1 MPRRQECLCYSGR
14 CFKWL
19 TDGFAISF
27 ARRSSGPWVISFRPV
42 VKRLTPN
49 CSVEW
54 IEGERV
60 NKFAMVF
67 CLIAAPLVAG
77 EGMWMPQQVPQL
89 AQELRAMGIKIDP
102 NRFADLTGDP
112 MGAVVSLGGCSA
124 SFVSS
129 EGLVVTN
136 HHCGYGALQYNTT
149 PQRDLITNGFLAK
162 TKEEELPAGPGSRV
176 FVTTGI
182 QDVTSRIT
190 SMFRPAMT
198 DMDRAKAIDHAEKE
212 IIAEC
217 EKPGGV
223 RCRVA
228 AFFEGSQYLKTTQM
242 EIRDVRLV
250 YAPALGIGDFGGEA
264 DNWMWPRHTG
274 DWSFLRAY
282 VGPDGKPADYSK
294 SNVPFHPQHIL
305 KVSAEGVK
313 PDDLVIVAGY
323 PGRTFRYRTAAEV
336 QSAQDFSYPT
346 TIRYSTDLNKILRDA
361 AVGHK
366 DVEIRNASRVK
377 GNDNVLKNYQGTLEG
392 FRKDGIVAMRQK
404 READLAAWIARDPA
418 NATRYG
424 QVMSTMQ
431 KLTAQAMATRQR
443 DTVLVWLL
451 RGSPMLSQA
460 VTLNRLSVERP
471 KNDVDR
477 ESGYQERDMT
487 RIAAAVARA
496 QRTIDPGSDRAG
508 LRYFLSEGAKLPSDQ
523 RIPAVDAALAATGAP
538 DTGAQIDKFLDQ
550 LYANTKIQNLEDRT
564 AMLTATNEQLRAR
577 NDSML
582 NFAAA
587 LLPTD
592 MAVEAR
598 EKSMQGAMSRVRPL
612 YMEALRAMSGGRLY
626 PDANGTLR
634 VTFGKVEGYAPR
646 DAVAYTPQTTV
657 EGILQKDRGEGEF
670 ESPKT
675 LLEAIRTRKF
685 EGYANPKLG
694 SVPVNFLSSCD
705 TTGGNSGS
713 PTLNAKGELCGL
725 LFDGNYEAL
734 GSDFVVDPALTRS
747 IHVDAV
753 YMLWVMDAVDGAH
766 NLLREMNLPVHF

>member
-1 MPRRQECLCYSGR
+1 
-14 CFKWL
+14 
-19 TDGFAISF
+19 
-27 ARRSSGPWVISFRPV
+27 
-42 VKRLTPN
+42 
-49 CSVEW
+49 
-54 IEGERV
+54 V
-60 NKFAMVF
+60 NKLVMVF
-67 CLIAAPLVAG
+67 FLVAAPLVAG

-89 AQELRAMGIKIDP
+89 APELRAMGLKIDP

-124 SFVSS
+124 SFVSPD
-129 EGLVVTN
+129 GLVVTN

-162 TKEEELPAGPGSRV
+162 SKEEELPAGPGSRIW
-176 FVTTGI
+176 VTTGI
-182 QDVTSRIT
+182 QDVTSLIT
-190 SMFRPAMT
+190 GRFTSAMT
-198 DMDRAKAIDHAEKE
+198 DTDRAKAIDRAEKE

-217 EKPGGV
+217 EKGGGV

-228 AFFEGSQYLKTTQM
+228 SFFEGSQYLKTTQM

-250 YAPALGIGDFGGEA
+250 YAPPLGIGDFGGEA

-274 DWSFLRAY
+274 DWSFLRAW
-282 VGPDGKPADYSK
+282 VGPDGRPADYSK
-294 SNVPFHPQHIL
+294 ANVPYHPQHIL
-305 KVSAEGVK
+305 KVSAQGVK
-313 PDDLVIVAGY
+313 PEDLVIVAGY

-336 QSAQDFSYPT
+336 QSSQDFTYPT
-346 TIRYSTDLNKILRDA
+346 TIRYATDLNRILREA

-366 DVEIRNASRVK
+366 EVEIRNASRVK
-377 GNDNVLKNYQGTLEG
+377 GNDNTLKNYQGTLEG
-392 FRKDGIVAMRQK
+392 FRKDDIVGLRQK

-418 NATRYG
+418 HAARYG
-424 QVMSTMQ
+424 PVMSTMQ
-431 KLTAQAMATRQR
+431 NLTAQVTATRQR
-443 DTVLVWLL
+443 DLVLVWLV
-451 RGSPMLSQA
+451 RGSPMLAQA

-471 KNDVDR
+471 KSDVER
-477 ESGYQERDMT
+477 EAGFQDRDMP
-487 RIAAAVARA
+487 RISAAVARA
-496 QRTIDPGSDRAG
+496 QKTIDPPSDRAG
-508 LRYFLSEGAKLPSDQ
+508 LRYFLNEAAKLPADQ
-523 RIPAVDAALAATGAP
+523 RIPAVDAALASTGASG
-538 DTGAQIDKFLDQ
+538 TSAQIEAFLDQ
-550 LYANTKIQNLEDRT
+550 LYANTKIQNLEDRN
-564 AMLTATNEQLRAR
+564 AMLAATSEQLKAR

-587 LLPTD
+587 LLPTEL
-592 MAVEAR
+592 AVEAR
-598 EKSMQGAMSRVRPL
+598 EKSIAGAMSRVRPL
-612 YMEALRAMSGGRLY
+612 YMEALQGMSGGRLY

-670 ESPKT
+670 ESPKA
-675 LLEAIRTRKF
+675 LLDAIRARRF
-685 EGYANPKLG
+685 GAYADPRLG

-766 NLLREMNLPVHF
+766 NLLREMNLPVHFKGKE

>member
-1 MPRRQECLCYSGR
+1 
-14 CFKWL
+14 
-19 TDGFAISF
+19 
-27 ARRSSGPWVISFRPV
+27 
-42 VKRLTPN
+42 
-49 CSVEW
+49 
-54 IEGERV
+54 
-60 NKFAMVF
+60 
-67 CLIAAPLVAG
+67 
-77 EGMWMPQQVPQL
+77 MWMPQQVPQL
-89 AQELRAMGIKIDP
+89 APELRAMGIKIDP

-129 EGLVVTN
+129 DGLIVTN

-149 PQRDLITNGFLAK
+149 PQRDLITNGFLAS
-162 TKEEELPAGPGSRV
+162 TKEEELPSGPGSRV
-176 FVTTGI
+176 WVTTGI
-182 QDVTSRIT
+182 QDVTARIT
-190 SMFRPAMT
+190 GRFTASMSDT
-198 DMDRAKAIDHAEKE
+198 ERANAIDRAEKE

-217 EKPGGV
+217 EKGGGV

-228 AFFEGSQYLKTTQM
+228 SFFEGSQYLKTTQM

-250 YAPALGIGDFGGEA
+250 YAPALGVGDFGGET

-294 SNVPFHPQHIL
+294 SNVPFHPQHVL

-313 PDDLVIVAGY
+313 PNDLVIVAGY

-336 QSAQDFSYPT
+336 QNAQEFAYPT
-346 TIRYSTDLNKILRDA
+346 TIRYATDLNKILRDA
-361 AVGHK
+361 SVGHK

-377 GNDNVLKNYQGTLEG
+377 GNDNTLKNFQGTLEG
-392 FRKDGIVAMRQK
+392 FRKDGIVSLRQK
-404 READLAAWIARDPA
+404 READLAAWIAHDPA
-418 NATRYG
+418 RSAKYG
-424 QVMSTMQ
+424 EVMTTMQ
-431 KLTAQAMATRQR
+431 KLTAEGAARRQR
-443 DTVLVWLL
+443 DTVLVWLQ
-451 RGSPMLSQA
+451 RSSPMLAQA

-471 KNDVDR
+471 RPDVDR
-477 ESGYQERDMT
+477 ESGFQERDLP
-487 RIAAAVARA
+487 RITAAVARA

-508 LRYFLSEGAKLPSDQ
+508 LRYFLHEAAKLPSDQ
-523 RIPAVDAALAATGAP
+523 RIPAVDAALSATGASDP
-538 DTGAQIDKFLDQ
+538 SAQIEKFLDQ
-550 LYANTKIQNLEDRT
+550 LYANTKIQNLDDRN
-564 AMLTATNEQLRAR
+564 AMLTATTEQLHAR
-577 NDSML
+577 NDSMI

-587 LLPTD
+587 LLPTEL
-592 MAVEAR
+592 AVEAF
-598 EKSMQGAMSRVRPL
+598 EKSTSGAMSRVRPL
-612 YMEALRAMSGGRLY
+612 YMEALQGLSGGRLY

-657 EGILQKDRGEGEF
+657 EGILEKDRGEGEF
-670 ESPKT
+670 ESPKA
-675 LLEAIRTRKF
+675 LLEAIRKRKF
-685 EGYANPKLG
+685 GSYADSKLG

-747 IHVDAV
+747 IHVDSV